1 MYIEDLKKDF
11 YNVIIGERLLLLV
24 NFDIDSIC
32 ACKILQY
39 LFRCDNVVY
48 TLVPIQGIKD
58 LKNAYNENRSEVK
71 YVLLINCGGNI
82 DIVES
87 LEPDDDVVFFVA
99 DNHRPT
105 DVCNVYS
112 NGQVRLLMQPTSDE
126 GIPGF
131 DDIFRDEES
140 DDEED
145 GEEEDDDDDEG
156 EDSEE
161 RVESARQKRMRMS
174 EEAILKRREKRV
186 WEESRRRILFEYT
199 QFSYYGQSCSVL
211 MFELAWKLSKDNHD
225 LIWWAIVGATE
236 QLILGKVENQHY
248 VLESGNLQNHVSR
261 LSHQS
266 SADANAQNTG
276 VKITF
281 DKDLRLALY
290 RHWTVEASIKH
301 TMYTACKLK
310 LWSLRGE
317 KRLNELLAE
326 MGLPLV
332 QSRQKFSAMDLV
344 LRKEF
349 QTSLEKVS
357 EKYGLSNIV
366 YASFV
371 LQYGFRSRFCAAD
384 VVYAMLA
391 LLEGTGKTKSASDCF
406 LDALDCLSRSQKDIL
421 TGGIEKAK
429 RLLECIFKQVQTSLD
444 MSQVLSAGP
453 FLYLVIQE
461 GVLDSACFSN
471 PHCLS
476 LLASFAL
483 RAHVAI
489 SRSRRA
495 PNLPLVISAP
505 LDHAEGTCLILGIP
519 PVSEDSPRNF
529 FGKAFE
535 QAAEKTN
542 SRAVFDYFDTS
553 CMQLKCED
561 RGKFFDALT
570 SLLS

>member
-1 MYIEDLKKDF
+1 MYIEDLKRDF
-11 YNVIIGERLLLLV
+11 YNVITGERLLLLV

-48 TLVPIQGIKD
+48 TLVPIQGISD
-58 LKNAYNENRSEVK
+58 LKNAYNENRCEVK
-71 YVLLINCGGNI
+71 YVLFINCGGNI
-82 DIVES
+82 DIVEL
-87 LEPDDDVVFFVA
+87 LEPDEDVVFFVA

-126 GIPGF
+126 GIPNF
-131 DDIFRDEES
+131 DDIFRDDESENEE
-140 DDEED
+140 
-145 GEEEDDDDDEG
+145 EG
-156 EDSEE
+156 EDDEDEEGEDDEE

-174 EEAILKRREKRV
+174 EEAILKRREKRA
-186 WEESRRRILFEYT
+186 WEESRHRILFEYT
-199 QFSYYGQSCSVL
+199 QFSYYGQSCAVL

-261 LSHQS
+261 LSHQNNTE
-266 SADANAQNTG
+266 ANTQNTG

-290 RHWTVEASIKH
+290 RHWTVEASVKH

-310 LWSLRGE
+310 LWTLRGE

-357 EKYGLSNIV
+357 EKYGLTNIV

-391 LLEGTGKTKSASDCF
+391 LLEGTGKTKAASDCF

-421 TGGIEKAK
+421 SSGIEKAK
-429 RLLECIFKQVQTSLD
+429 KLLECIFKQVQTSLD

-461 GVLDSACFSN
+461 GALDSACFSN

-476 LLASFAL
+476 LLAHFAL

-561 RGKFFDALT
+561 RSKFFDALT